1 MKGGTIIPNNADM
14 NNYTTPGNYYCIS
27 DSAARTLKNC
37 PFTHAFTLK
46 VEYSRGNSVPCQ
58 TFREYNT
65 GITAYRK
72 YDSSTWIDY
81 VYFSDDDTVLAHVIS
96 PVTMNDTVD
105 INTGYIDLNFP
116 LNEYFFFKFVCAA
129 GNVSSTGNLYEENM
143 MVGFSY
149 HVPCGQGYI
158 RFNIES
164 FIRINILENTSGYNF
179 RYIKALK
186 K

>member
-1 MKGGTIIPNNADM
+1 MISKNDDLNDYINPGTYFSANASTS
-14 NNYTTPGNYYCIS
+14 N
-27 DSAARTLKNC
+27 TLKNC
-37 PFTHAFTLK
+37 PFTTSGFMMT
-46 VEYSRGNSVPCQ
+46 VYYSTGNDPA
-58 TFREYNT
+58 Y
-65 GITAYRK
+65 ITQEIHTANKTYTRSMSNNVFS
-72 YDSSTWIDY
+72 DEWN
-81 VYFSDDDTVLAHVIS
+81 YFSDDATVLAHVIS

-105 INTGYIDLNFP
+105 INTGYVDLNFP

-129 GNVSSTGNLYEENM
+129 GNNSSVGNLYEENV

-149 HVPCGQGYI
+149 YVPCGQGYI